1 MNAMDIP
8 MGIHNTAHYAGKD
21 WKITRRGRFCVGKL
35 RVQRSCG
42 LLQALFSPLF
52 EALSTLVQLF
62 CSDEEGCSRAR
73 KTRAAPTARHNDSL
87 HFEASSAG
95 PKGDWGA
102 SGSGGL
108 GGGVGLLC
116 RGASPGRRHVC
127 QSLPCTL

>member
-42 LLQALFSPLF
+42 LLQALFSPVF

-62 CSDEEGCSRAR
+62 CSAAGYSRAR
-73 KTRAAPTARHNDSL
+73 ETRAAPTARHNDSL

>member
-1 MNAMDIP
+1 MREKI
-8 MGIHNTAHYAGKD
+8 GKSSAG
-21 WKITRRGRFCVGKL
+21 GCFCVGKL

-42 LLQALFSPLF
+42 LLQALFSPVF

-62 CSDEEGCSRAR
+62 CSGEGYSRAR
-73 KTRAAPTARHNDSL
+73 ETRAAPTALHNDSL

-95 PKGDWGA
+95 PKGDWDA

>member
-8 MGIHNTAHYAGKD
+8 MGIHNTAHYPGKD
-21 WKITRRGRFCVGKL
+21 RKIIRRGLFLCWQAAGSTFV
-35 RVQRSCG
+35 RVTASAV
-42 LLQALFSPLF
+42 LTVF

-62 CSDEEGCSRAR
+62 CSDEGYSRAR
-73 KTRAAPTARHNDSL
+73 ETRAAPTARHNDSL